1 MATPPGQP
9 GDRHDASAS
18 KTSLSDR
25 ELLGEIDHASTRDRA
40 PEAWLLA
47 ATRDAPEQL
56 EQDLL
61 GKSDQLGLPIVVI
74 DWKPDTFPALAALC
88 TAAPEILDERVGKDA
103 RPGKGAG
110 IEWGKPTGPADARD
124 GSMALGF

>member
-1 MATPPGQP
+1 MATTPGQP

-40 PEAWLLA
+40 PEAWFLA

-61 GKSDQLGLPIVVI
+61 GKSDLARAPASNGASRLAQLTREMEA
-74 DWKPDTFPALAALC
+74 WH
-88 TAAPEILDERVGKDA
+88 
-103 RPGKGAG
+103 
-110 IEWGKPTGPADARD
+110 
-124 GSMALGF
+124 